1 MDKQTLWIVLTVFAV
16 KTLVVDCRRSPKED
30 EYLGQPELARIV
42 GGVFV
47 KPNQIPYQVR
57 VRIHTNSTVW
67 NCGGSIISRRYVLTV
82 AHCLR
87 KEAIKRIEVLAGVV
101 DMTNRALISLDVT
114 NKILHEKL
122 PDQNIANDIALLK
135 VARPFPVG
143 LPNVKA
149 IRLREDTGFF
159 STWCTASGWGEAYD
173 DMDPD
178 MLKLIHIPLTTKAV
192 CDKTYGTRDD
202 VICAGWLKQGGKDTC
217 QGDSGG
223 PLVCEGLLTGI
234 IKAGKGCAKP
244 DYPGTYTEVA
254 YYVPWIKKILAENR
268 EYYSDGDI
276 QYHGEEE
283 NSELDQK
290 CDEGFDVSSFRLG
303 FSHCGDYTKVTMTF

>member
-159 STWCTASGWGEAYD
+159 STWCTASGWGEAY
-173 DMDPD
+173 
-178 MLKLIHIPLTTKAV
+178 
-192 CDKTYGTRDD
+192 
-202 VICAGWLKQGGKDTC
+202 
-217 QGDSGG
+217 GDSGG

>member
-135 VARPFPVG
+135 
-143 LPNVKA
+143 
-149 IRLREDTGFF
+149 
-159 STWCTASGWGEAYD
+159 D